1 MSKKI
6 WYELMKSVKV
16 ALLMEIP
23 ANPPSHGQF
32 SSCDFFIKWKME
44 GRTTA
49 CVICAAIVMMTLQ
62 DFYTFAKIMDVAQ
75 CPRCL
80 NKRGVVTCKT
90 YKNNCVSVFLNRA
103 RTQIRE
109 IRVPMCTIDIVVNR
123 KWESLTDFPV
133 VRDIRGHQCASVFN
147 MPTEESKML
156 ATTTIPSASSAN
168 TQGRAWIGP
177 ASLKSTTQ
185 DMPTEESKMLAIFT
199 VPSTSSA
206 NTQGRAWIGPASL
219 KSKTRD
225 MPTEESKM
233 LATSTIPSTSSAR
246 TQGRAW
252 IRPASLKSTTQDMP
266 TEESKMLVIFTV
278 PSTSANT
285 QGRAWIGP
293 ASLKSK
299 TRDMPTEESKM
310 LATSTIPSTSSA
322 RTQGRAW
329 IGPASLKS
337 TTRGLQLSTEEF
349 DVPGT
354 AGVFAWA
361 VVTTLAIIL
370 IVIRHLLL
378 SKIKCCC
385 RRQVNHLP
393 RTPSPPSTPCTRETV
408 EQIRMHLLHTPSFI
422 ATTPSSLSAST
433 PNTVV
438 SVTRPLLG
446 DNDDE
451 PISQRTRAKSVA
463 KRLSL

>member
-23 ANPPSHGQF
+23 ANPPSHDQF

-156 ATTTIPSASSAN
+156 ATTTIPSTSSAN

-199 VPSTSSA
+199 VPSTS
-206 NTQGRAWIGPASL
+206 
-219 KSKTRD
+219 
-225 MPTEESKM
+225 
-233 LATSTIPSTSSAR
+233 
-246 TQGRAW
+246 
-252 IRPASLKSTTQDMP
+252 
-266 TEESKMLVIFTV
+266 
-278 PSTSANT
+278 SANT

-408 EQIRMHLLHTPSFI
+408 EQIRMHLLHTPSSI

-446 DNDDE
+446 DDDDE